1 MQKRGR
7 FLSFFLALLLLA
19 GVFLPS
25 GANAEG
31 ETLQTKITVQ
41 KLAFMSDLPS
51 IKNNGLKP
59 DTLGGTPYDKAKYGD
74 VEFTIVKLDKNQ
86 VDNSTL
92 KPQEI
97 ANKVGE
103 DPTAFGATIVK
114 TGAVNENG
122 QWITDVD
129 LSDGYYVIYESKHP
143 KTTVQ
148 PAIPMFLELPL
159 TKPDGTGHITDVF
172 LQAKNKV
179 EPPKITLTKYQKAL
193 GKNPDPFENIV
204 FALYQ
209 GKPGQGTPVKDSEGK
224 DIFLTTDNKGQIVV
238 SDLLVGDYYLVEHH
252 GEPKVVENP
261 KSHRKRYTY
270 YLDELKDNTTKK
282 ASYMVSK
289 WAQNDS
295 NNKYSFSYLSDG
307 RVITPNFPGTTPEN
321 TWDKTFT
328 LTNYDKPTIKKECT
342 NSETVGVG
350 DDAEYKVTI
359 PFSDNISDYTKFE
372 YRDVASSKLFI
383 DTDSIVVTL
392 AGNTTLVKD
401 TDYTVTKNAD
411 GYTLNFVVNGV
422 LCPKLAKGFYA
433 EVRYKAKVLA
443 PADEKGSITNK
454 VTLTYNTS
462 SLFVDRTSEA
472 TTSIS
477 LMKYTLTKYDQGR
490 FGLGEWMDNGYRGRG
505 PNLPGAEFIVSRV
518 VNSQTVYLTIN
529 DAGIYRWVADKTKAH
544 TFVTDENGQIIF
556 NGMPAGVFTFTE
568 VKAPKGY
575 RLPEDPN
582 TTKQLDV
589 KDKTVE
595 ISNERE
601 PEMPVT
607 GSEKLLLIGI
617 GAAALLGIAA
627 IVLVKRKKD
636 E

>member
-7 FLSFFLALLLLA
+7 LLSFFLALLLLA

-25 GANAEG
+25 GASAEG

-74 VEFTIVKLDKNQ
+74 VAFTIVKLDKNQ

-143 KTTVQ
+143 ATTVQ

-179 EPPKITLTKYQKAL
+179 EPPKITLTKYQKARS
-193 GKNPDPFENIV
+193 KNPDPFKNIV

-209 GKPGQGTPVKDSEGK
+209 GKPGQGTPVKNSEGK
-224 DIFLTTDNKGQIVV
+224 DILLTTDDKGQIVL
-238 SDLLVGDYYLVEHH
+238 SDILVGDYYLVEHH
-252 GEPKVVENP
+252 GVPKVVENP
-261 KSHRKRYTY
+261 RSHRKRYTY
-270 YLDELKDNTTKK
+270 YLDELKDGTTKTPK
-282 ASYMVSK
+282 YMVSK

-307 RVITPNFPGTTPEN
+307 RVITPDFPGTTPEN

-328 LTNYDKPTIKKECT
+328 LTNYDKPTIKKECI

-359 PFSDNISDYTKFE
+359 PFPDNINDYTKFE
-372 YRDVASSKLFI
+372 YRDVASNKLSI

-411 GYTLNFVVNGV
+411 GYTLNFVVNGT
-422 LCPKLAKGFYA
+422 LCPKLATGYYA
-433 EVRYKAKVLA
+433 EVRYRAKVLA
-443 PADEKGSITNK
+443 PEDENGGITNK

-462 SLFVDRTSEA
+462 SLFVDRTAESD
-472 TTSIS
+472 TFIS
-477 LMKYTLTKYDQGR
+477 LLKFTLTKYDQGR
-490 FGLGEWMDNGYRGRG
+490 FGLGEWMSNGFRRQG
-505 PNLPGAEFIVSRV
+505 PALPGAEFIVSRET
-518 VNSQTVYLTIN
+518 NSEPLYLTID
-529 DAGIYRWVADKTKAH
+529 DAGIYRWVTDKTKAH

-556 NGMPAGVFTFTE
+556 NGLPQAVYAFTE

-575 RLPEDPN
+575 RLPENPN
-582 TTKQLDV
+582 TRF
-589 KDKTVE
+589 E
-595 ISNERE
+595 ISVKTTHGEITNERE

-607 GSEKLLLIGI
+607 GSEKLLLV
-617 GAAALLGIAA
+617 GAGTVILLGVAA
-627 IVLVKRKKD
+627 IVLKKRKKD